1 MNAND
6 HAIAKRLIDQE
17 RVEGSLPEADRIWLS
32 QHLRECDACA
42 RAGEETERAL
52 AALRNTAVD
61 VPRGLASR
69 TQMRVRL
76 RADELQERGAG
87 EKFVWAIIAISW
99 ALGVAS
105 APWVWRAFAWV
116 GEHSGVPKPLWEA
129 GVVLWW
135 AVPAMFATGA
145 VLAARKGGV
154 ERRVD

>member
-1 MNAND
+1 M
-6 HAIAKRLIDQE
+6 
-17 RVEGSLPEADRIWLS
+17 
-32 QHLRECDACA
+32 
-42 RAGEETERAL
+42 
-52 AALRNTAVD
+52 VD

-76 RADELQERGAG
+76 RADELQERSAG
-87 EKFVWAIIAISW
+87 EKFVWAISAVSW

-129 GVVLWW
+129 SVVLWW

-145 VLAARKGGV
+145 VLAARKGGI
-154 ERRVD
+154 RRRAD